1 MPDTWHYLENQFLSV
16 TKKRRGLADAI
27 YKDHLAKLTGKLPG
41 NAALAP
47 LLAVVNAAGGPWSAK
62 YGEWKNARAEYRG
75 ATQGVENL
83 LDVLRKKPVG
93 GGRSKIEEWDSKIR
107 AHWSPGDPIYATLLP
122 QGREP
127 FTTGTRDGML
137 DEVGLLAGRIQPQA
151 DQLTAAITA
160 ALAAGADATLLTE
173 QRDALVALKPSVVA
187 FSAQVNAARSLQT
200 QKEGFVDEFSEQ
212 LEPLRVGLCVALY
225 RNVGSLMAML
235 APHQT
240 AVAGYFDLQL
250 IMAPP
255 AGDDEDEP
263 GGNPPAG

>member
-47 LLAVVNAAGGPWSAK
+47 LLAGITAAGAPWSVK

-75 ATQGVENL
+75 TTQAVENL
-83 LDVLRKKPVG
+83 LAILQRKPVG

-107 AHWSPGDPIYATLLP
+107 AYWSPGDPIYETLLP
-122 QGREP
+122 QGRES
-127 FTTGTRDGML
+127 FTTGARDQML
-137 DEVGLLAGRIQPQA
+137 DEVGLLAGRIQVQA
-151 DQLTAAITA
+151 D
-160 ALAAGADATLLTE
+160 ALAAAAAAASGAEAALLTE
-173 QRDALVALKPSVVA
+173 QGDALLALKPSVVA
-187 FSAQVNAARSLQT
+187 FSAQVNAARSVQT

-212 LEPLRVGLCVALY
+212 LEPLRVDLCVALY

-235 APHQT
+235 APHQ
-240 AVAGYFDLQL
+240 AEVAGYFDLQL

-263 GGNPPAG
+263 GNPPTG